1 MKVFRAILTILGCAL
16 IVLGGYSAVTFLMQR
31 DFAPVQEPTVEAP
44 QAPEPAQPE
53 ETPEEEPT
61 QPAEDPELEAR
72 RSRAQEILSGMSLEE
87 KIYQLMFVRP
97 EAITGVDQVTV
108 AGQTTQDSL
117 GRCPVGGLV
126 YRADNLESEDQAKEL
141 LEKTAAYLEDD
152 GQIAPFLGIF
162 DDGDETSPVA
172 GDLAGETLDSFATV
186 GHSGSGGQ
194 AEQLGK
200 DLGKTLADYHF
211 NVNLAAGAEL
221 SSDRSDCF
229 SADGEAAATMV
240 TSYVTGLQSE
250 NVAAVLAHFPGEGA
264 AENGV
269 CDKAEEEL
277 RQSDL
282 LPFTAGIEAGAAI
295 IQVSNMTATE
305 LDTAPCCLSSAV
317 ITDLLRDSLGFTG
330 VILTD
335 PLGGQTISA
344 QYDEAEAAILALNAG
359 ADMLYEL
366 NDPEGVYTAILSA
379 IQNGE
384 LTEERI
390 DESVT
395 RILCAKLQLQIIES

>member
-229 SADGEAAATMV
+229 SADGEEAAMMV
-240 TSYVTGLQSE
+240 TTYVTGLQSE
-250 NVAAVLAHFPGEGA
+250 NVAATLAHFPGEGA
-264 AENGV
+264 VQDGV
-269 CDKAEEEL
+269 CDKTEEEL

-295 IQVSNMTATE
+295 VQVSNMTATE
-305 LDTAPCCLSSAV
+305 LDTVPCCLSSAV
-317 ITDLLRDSLGFTG
+317 MTDLLRDSLGFTG

>member
-44 QAPEPAQPE
+44 QPAEPEQPE
-53 ETPEEEPT
+53 ETPEEPT

-72 RSRAQEILSGMSLEE
+72 HSRAQEILRDMSLEE

-141 LEKTAAYLEDD
+141 LEKTAAYLEDG
-152 GQIAPFLGIF
+152 GQIAPFLGVF
-162 DDGDETSPVA
+162 DSGSETSPVA

-229 SADGEAAATMV
+229 SADGEEAAMMV
-240 TSYVTGLQSE
+240 SSYVTGLQSE

>member
-229 SADGEAAATMV
+229 SADGEEAAMMV
-240 TSYVTGLQSE
+240 SSYVTGLQSE

-379 IQNGE
+379 IQNGK

>member
-44 QAPEPAQPE
+44 QSPEPAQPE
-53 ETPEEEPT
+53 ETPEEPT

-72 RSRAQEILSGMSLEE
+72 RSRAQEILRDMSLEE

-152 GQIAPFLGIF
+152 EQIAPFLGIF

-211 NVNLAAGAEL
+211 NVNLATGAEL

-240 TSYVTGLQSE
+240 TAYVTGLQSE
-250 NVAAVLAHFPGEGA
+250 NVAAALAHFPGEGA

-269 CDKAEEEL
+269 CDKTEEEL

-295 IQVSNMTATE
+295 IQVSNMTAAE
-305 LDTAPCCLSSAV
+305 LDTVPCCLSSAV
-317 ITDLLRDSLGFTG
+317 MTDLLRDSLGFTG

-366 NDPEGVYTAILSA
+366 NDPEGVYTAILSG

-395 RILCAKLQLQIIES
+395 RILCAKLQLQIIE

>member
-44 QAPEPAQPE
+44 QPAEPEQPE
-53 ETPEEEPT
+53 ETPEEPT

-72 RSRAQEILSGMSLEE
+72 HSRAQEILRDMSLEE

-108 AGQTTQDSL
+108 AGQTTQESL

-141 LEKTAAYLEDD
+141 LEKTAAYLADD
-152 GQIAPFLGIF
+152 GQIAPFLGVF
-162 DDGDETSPVA
+162 DDGIETSPVA

-229 SADGEAAATMV
+229 SADGEEAAMMV
-240 TSYVTGLQSE
+240 SSYVTGLQSE

-269 CDKAEEEL
+269 CDKTEEEL

-305 LDTAPCCLSSAV
+305 LNTAPCCLSSAV
-317 ITDLLRDSLGFTG
+317 MTDLLRDSLGFTG

>member
-229 SADGEAAATMV
+229 SADGEEAAMMV
-240 TSYVTGLQSE
+240 SSYVTGLQSE

>member
-44 QAPEPAQPE
+44 QSPEPAQPE
-53 ETPEEEPT
+53 ETPEEPT

-72 RSRAQEILSGMSLEE
+72 RSRAQEILRDMSLEE

-152 GQIAPFLGIF
+152 EQIAPFLGIF

-240 TSYVTGLQSE
+240 TAYVTGLQSE
-250 NVAAVLAHFPGEGA
+250 NVAAALAHFPGEGA
-264 AENGV
+264 AQDGV
-269 CDKAEEEL
+269 CDKTEEAL

-295 IQVSNMTATE
+295 VQVSNMTATE

-395 RILCAKLQLQIIES
+395 RILCAKLQLQIIE

>member
-44 QAPEPAQPE
+44 QPAEPEQPE
-53 ETPEEEPT
+53 ETPEEPT

-72 RSRAQEILSGMSLEE
+72 HSRAQEILRDMSLEE

-141 LEKTAAYLEDD
+141 LEKTAAYLEDG
-152 GQIAPFLGIF
+152 GQIAPFLGVF
-162 DDGDETSPVA
+162 DDGNETSPVA

-229 SADGEAAATMV
+229 SADGEEAAMMV
-240 TSYVTGLQSE
+240 SSYVTGLQSE

>member
-1 MKVFRAILTILGCAL
+1 MKVFREILTILGCAL

-44 QAPEPAQPE
+44 QPAEPEQPE
-53 ETPEEEPT
+53 ETPEEPT

-72 RSRAQEILSGMSLEE
+72 HSRAQEILRDMSLEE

-141 LEKTAAYLEDD
+141 LEKTAAYLEDG
-152 GQIAPFLGIF
+152 GQIAPFLGVF
-162 DDGDETSPVA
+162 DDGNETSPVA

-221 SSDRSDCF
+221 NSDRSDCF
-229 SADGEAAATMV
+229 SADGEEAAMMV
-240 TSYVTGLQSE
+240 SSYVTGLQSE

-330 VILTD
+330 VVLTD

>member
-44 QAPEPAQPE
+44 QTPEPAQPE
-53 ETPEEEPT
+53 EPPEEEPT

-72 RSRAQEILSGMSLEE
+72 RSRAQEILRDMSLEE

-240 TSYVTGLQSE
+240 TAYVTGLQSE
-250 NVAAVLAHFPGEGA
+250 NVSAALAHFPGEGA
-264 AENGV
+264 AQDGV
-269 CDKAEEEL
+269 CDKTEEAL

-295 IQVSNMTATE
+295 VQVSNMTATE

-395 RILCAKLQLQIIES
+395 RILCAKLQLQIIE

>member
-44 QAPEPAQPE
+44 QPAEPEQPE
-53 ETPEEEPT
+53 ETPEEPT

-72 RSRAQEILSGMSLEE
+72 HSRAQEILRGMSLEE

-141 LEKTAAYLEDD
+141 LEKTAAYLEDG
-152 GQIAPFLGIF
+152 GQIAPFLGVF
-162 DDGDETSPVA
+162 DDGNETSPVA

-229 SADGEAAATMV
+229 SADGEEAAMMV
-240 TSYVTGLQSE
+240 SSYVTGLQGE

>member
-44 QAPEPAQPE
+44 QPAEPEQPE
-53 ETPEEEPT
+53 QTPEEPT

-72 RSRAQEILSGMSLEE
+72 HSRAQEILRDMSLEE

-141 LEKTAAYLEDD
+141 LEKTAAYLEDG
-152 GQIAPFLGIF
+152 GQIAPFLGVF
-162 DDGDETSPVA
+162 DSGSETSPVA

-229 SADGEAAATMV
+229 SADGEEAAMMV
-240 TSYVTGLQSE
+240 SSYVTGLQSE

>member
-44 QAPEPAQPE
+44 QTPEPAQPE
-53 ETPEEEPT
+53 EPPEEEPT

-72 RSRAQEILSGMSLEE
+72 RSRAQEILRDMSLEE

-240 TSYVTGLQSE
+240 TAYVTGLQSE
-250 NVAAVLAHFPGEGA
+250 NVAAALAHFPGEGA
-264 AENGV
+264 AQDGV
-269 CDKAEEEL
+269 CDKTEEAL

-295 IQVSNMTATE
+295 VQVSNMTATE

-395 RILCAKLQLQIIES
+395 RILCAKLQLQIIE

>member
-229 SADGEAAATMV
+229 SADGEEAAMMV
-240 TSYVTGLQSE
+240 SSYVTGLQSE

-330 VILTD
+330 VILTN

>member
-44 QAPEPAQPE
+44 QPAEPEQPE
-53 ETPEEEPT
+53 ETPEEPT

-72 RSRAQEILSGMSLEE
+72 HSRAQEILRDMSLEE

-108 AGQTTQDSL
+108 AGQTTQEAL

-152 GQIAPFLGIF
+152 GQIAPFLGVF
-162 DDGDETSPVA
+162 DDGSETSPVA

-229 SADGEAAATMV
+229 SADGEEAAMMV
-240 TSYVTGLQSE
+240 SSYVTGLQSE